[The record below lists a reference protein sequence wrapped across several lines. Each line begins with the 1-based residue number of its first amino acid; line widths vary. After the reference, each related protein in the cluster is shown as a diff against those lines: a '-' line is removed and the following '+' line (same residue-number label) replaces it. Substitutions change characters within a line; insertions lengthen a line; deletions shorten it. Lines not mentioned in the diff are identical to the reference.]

1 MKVAD
6 RKPHIQYVR
15 YPSGLEAIILP
26 CGVLIRD
33 EGDVEFH
40 RASRTQETTLIDLA
54 AKLRDEIEVEN
65 WN

>member
-6 RKPHIQYVR
+6 YKPRIQYVR

-26 CGVLIRD
+26 CGMLIRD

-40 RASRTQETTLIDLA
+40 RANKTQETTLMELA
-54 AKLRDEIEVEN
+54 AKLKNEIEVEN